1 MQMGI
6 SPIDLAI
13 LLPAFV
19 AAWNLVGGQTLFAS
33 PKDTGRAFLSPDGSF
48 AIEAP
53 AGDPDFQAQEP
64 ESRFSHSRDAYSSR
78 FSHSLMRSILE
89 SERRRAGESKL
100 LYLHEQGSIGR
111 KAQCK

>member
-6 SPIDLAI
+6 SRIDLAI
-13 LLPAFV
+13 QRSAFV
-19 AAWNLVGGQTLFAS
+19 AAWNLAGGQTLFVS
-33 PKDTGRAFLSPDGSF
+33 LKDTGRAFMSPDGSF

-53 AGDPDFQAQEP
+53 AGDPNFQAQEP

-89 SERRRAGESKL
+89 LKRRRARDQNFFIHANKVL
-100 LYLHEQGSIGR
+100 
-111 KAQCK
+111 